1 MHMHVHTKNGLEA
14 QENPERLQNGESLVF
29 VLFNQKNNA
38 VNYKKCFKRSARRND
53 HDFIMCRNRCR
64 NHLSLLKVW
73 TFNSFNRSYFLLG
86 NYNFN
91 R

>member
-38 VNYKKCFKRSARRND
+38 VNYKKLV
-53 HDFIMCRNRCR
+53 
-64 NHLSLLKVW
+64 NHMMIYQITSI
-73 TFNSFNRSYFLLG
+73 G
-86 NYNFN
+86 IA
-91 R
+91 